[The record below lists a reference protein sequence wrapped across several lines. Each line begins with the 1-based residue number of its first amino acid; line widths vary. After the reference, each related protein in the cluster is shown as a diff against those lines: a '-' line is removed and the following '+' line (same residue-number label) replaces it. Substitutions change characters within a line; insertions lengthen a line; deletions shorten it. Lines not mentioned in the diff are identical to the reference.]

1 MTTYSDHARLRM
13 VILIEKYESQMASKE
28 LEVLEDYIVQNK
40 LKITKQRR
48 AVLNAFTE
56 CENHVSAEE
65 LYNIVTASEP
75 RVGLATVYR
84 TLALLTQSGLASELD
99 FGDGQKRYEH
109 KYMHSHHDHMIC
121 TECGKIIEFNHP
133 LIEKFQEEVASRN
146 GFTITSHKLDMFG
159 LCNECR

>member
-1 MTTYSDHARLRM
+1 MCRNKASISDATNVSLGSAKKLPLCKALHA
-13 VILIEKYESQMASKE
+13 
-28 LEVLEDYIVQNK
+28 DFK
-40 LKITKQRR
+40 L
-48 AVLNAFTE
+48 VLNAFID

-65 LYNIVTASEP
+65 LYNLVTAIEP
-75 RVGLATVYR
+75 KVGLATVYR

-159 LCNECR
+159 LCSECR

>member
-1 MTTYSDHARLRM
+1 
-13 VILIEKYESQMASKE
+13 MASKE

-48 AVLNAFTE
+48 IVLNAFIE

-65 LYNIVTASEP
+65 LYNLVTAIEP
-75 RVGLATVYR
+75 KVGLATVYR

-121 TECGKIIEFNHP
+121 TKCGKIIEFMNDD
-133 LIEKFQEEVASRN
+133 LERINYSYNIFFASSYFKRN
-146 GFTITSHKLDMFG
+146 SY
-159 LCNECR
+159 

>member
-1 MTTYSDHARLRM
+1 
-13 VILIEKYESQMASKE
+13 MASKE

-48 AVLNAFTE
+48 AVLNAFIE

-65 LYNIVTASEP
+65 LYNLVTAIEP
-75 RVGLATVYR
+75 KVGLATVYR
-84 TLALLTQSGLASELD
+84 TLALLIQSGLASELD

-109 KYMHSHHDHMIC
+109 KYMHIHHDHMIC

-159 LCNECR
+159 LCSQCR